1 VATANVIVRVGARPV
16 FVDVGLDTRNLDL
29 DQVEAAITPRTRAIM
44 PVHFAGL
51 PVDMDRMLAI
61 ATKHGLRVIE
71 DAAHAIG
78 TEWHGRRVGSFGDLA
93 VFSFHPNK
101 NLTTIEGGA
110 IAGGSASEVEAI
122 ERLRFHGLKRLGTDA
137 FEVLEP
143 SGKANMPDVN
153 ACIGLAQLPRL
164 HQFNETRRALA
175 GLYFEQW
182 DGEQRDEAPVRLPA
196 RGDSGHSWHLFAPL
210 LPVEKRSINRQ
221 AFIKAMERRRIG
233 VGVHYPAIHL
243 FSAYRAMGYRE
254 GQFPHAE
261 RVGRE
266 TVTLPLFPAM
276 SAQDVD
282 RVVQAVEPALSEAV
296 S

>member
-1 VATANVIVRVGARPV
+1 
-16 FVDVGLDTRNLDL
+16 
-29 DQVEAAITPRTRAIM
+29 
-44 PVHFAGL
+44 
-51 PVDMDRMLAI
+51 
-61 ATKHGLRVIE
+61 
-71 DAAHAIG
+71 
-78 TEWHGRRVGSFGDLA
+78 
-93 VFSFHPNK
+93 
-101 NLTTIEGGA
+101 
-110 IAGGSASEVEAI
+110 VEAI
-122 ERLRFHGLKRLGTDA
+122 ERLRFHGLKRLGVDS

-164 HQFNETRRALA
+164 RQFNETRRALA

-182 DGEQRDEAPVRLPA
+182 EGRSPVRLPA

-210 LPVEKRSINRQ
+210 LPVQARKVNRH
-221 AFIKAMERRRIG
+221 AFIKAMERRKIG

-243 FSAYRAMGYRE
+243 FSAYREMGYRE
-254 GQFPHAE
+254 GQFPNAE

-282 RVVQAVEPALSEAV
+282 RVVRAVEPALSEAV